1 MAFSFCNDSYSDLY
15 KDVYGFRP
23 RNTGWNFLTDEEKQK
38 EWDRLLQLL
47 DQVIEDEKRAQ
58 NAALASFE
66 ERIKDIMVSGKT
78 RREAV
83 MMIAETATRGYHDD
97 VEYADYRLN
106 VPYGTVRKE
115 LQ

>member
-1 MAFSFCNDSYSDLY
+1 MTFSFCDDSYSDLY

-23 RNTGWNFLTDEEKQK
+23 RDTGWKSLTDEEKQK
-38 EWDRLLQLL
+38 EWDHLLQRL
-47 DQVIEDEKRAQ
+47 DQVIEDEKKKQ
-58 NAALASFE
+58 NSALASFE
-66 ERIKDIMVSGKT
+66 EQIKDIMVSGKT

-83 MMIAETATRGYHDD
+83 MMIAETVTGGYLDD
-97 VEYADYRLN
+97 VEYADLRLN